1 MERMD
6 EATTAGEAHE
16 PRTAAR
22 LSVRRIGRWTY
33 IHGSFL
39 LAYAVWLVL
48 ASPGPIA
55 LFALAAAGLV
65 SFAALTAALL
75 RSEAAPAGGGAP
87 GSAGEPARPMRTPAD
102 LVTLS
107 RAVVG
112 SLALLV
118 LWGMQAEQTRL
129 VLLLALLGLAAL
141 TDLADGALARARG
154 ASPVGATLD
163 METDAHF
170 IFLLS
175 VLLYQGSDYGAWILL
190 IGAIRYLF
198 LFPFAFLRGSPDFPP
213 AFRVLAKSV
222 CVVAVVTL
230 LLALS
235 TLVPAALHRALNLA
249 SLGLLLVSF
258 LGESAY
264 RIRATRSRQDDATG

>member
-1 MERMD
+1 M
-6 EATTAGEAHE
+6 
-16 PRTAAR
+16 
-22 LSVRRIGRWTY
+22 
-33 IHGSFL
+33 

-55 LFALAAAGLV
+55 LFVLGALGLV

-75 RSEAAPAGGGAP
+75 RSEAAPAGAGEPGSAGDP

-118 LWGMQAEQTRL
+118 LWGMQSEQTRL

-154 ASPVGATLD
+154 ASPVGAALD

-198 LFPFAFLRGSPDFPP
+198 LFPFALLRGSPDFPP